1 MTDRPIDRESPSE
14 ERCARCGRSRNAAIH
29 EGKCACGCRQSEHW
43 ADGGECVNDCDC
55 LCFHPAPAP
64 VSDPKGEGHDIVG
77 QAFCRCCRR
86 VVVDDL
92 PCMPQFKWTAPDSHH
107 WMGDVKIDA
116 PMEPADRRHD
126 IYVTDNGRVFDGCD
140 AGCNGKEIILS
151 RRSTVTPAEARRC
164 LVTGNMCGTD
174 TMQKGTVC
182 LCAPC
187 RAESQTSSPTVTPAE
202 ERIETFAY
210 QIHESFHVGCPSEV
224 RPGCID
230 FIKRK
235 LTRFLVE
242 SQTSSP
248 AITEGSARER
258 GPHDW
263 THAADDCDE
272 PGCDHITRR
281 TCEGAEKTIKFLRDL
296 LAKRTAR
303 LANADPAWA
312 AQAARNVFRAVGYT
326 DEEIDAMT

>member
-151 RRSTVTPAEARRC
+151 RRSTVTPEPTCAS
-164 LVTGNMCGTD
+164 GCGCTPRYSLHD
-174 TMQKGTVC
+174 G
-182 LCAPC
+182 PC
-187 RAESQTSSPTVTPAE
+187 SLP
-202 ERIETFAY
+202 
-210 QIHESFHVGCPSEV
+210 PSEPTDE
-224 RPGCID
+224 R
-230 FIKRK
+230 
-235 LTRFLVE
+235 
-242 SQTSSP
+242 
-248 AITEGSARER
+248 TEARER
-258 GPHDW
+258 TPFVVDTCCSGRDVWHVDESKHRHAGPMKKIGNQRHSTGPNTYMNFYECVACHERAWVGLD
-263 THAADDCDE
+263 AD
-272 PGCDHITRR
+272 RR
-281 TCEGAEKTIKFLRDL
+281 IVTERSDG
-296 LAKRTAR
+296 
-303 LANADPAWA
+303 
-312 AQAARNVFRAVGYT
+312 
-326 DEEIDAMT
+326 

>member
-151 RRSTVTPAEARRC
+151 RRSTVTPAE
-164 LVTGNMCGTD
+164 
-174 TMQKGTVC
+174 
-182 LCAPC
+182 
-187 RAESQTSSPTVTPAE
+187 
-202 ERIETFAY
+202 ERIDEFAY
-210 QIHESFHVGCPSEV
+210 QIHESFHVGCPSDV
-224 RPGCID
+224 RLGCID

-235 LTRFLVE
+235 LTRFIAE

-248 AITEGSARER
+248 APITEGSAREL

-263 THAADDCDE
+263 THPVYDCDE

-326 DEEIDAMT
+326 DEEIDAIGRVVADRIADVLRGEK